1 MENFTEIELIL
12 KGDKFN
18 SNRLEKIELITL
30 HKLFVNRV
38 EIEGLNI
45 YVSKHDKRFGNTL
58 ITFKSSNTRTI
69 KENLDHYLTFK
80 DRQEVQKTITSNN
93 VVKHQLSN
101 LSLISSSEEALENV
115 VNKNLSL
122 LAS

>member
-1 MENFTEIELIL
+1 MENFQEIELIL
-12 KGDKFN
+12 KNDKFN

-30 HKLFVNRV
+30 HKLFVNRT

-45 YVSKHDKRFGNTL
+45 YLSRHTKRFGNTL
-58 ITFKSSNTRTI
+58 ITFKSSNTKSI

-80 DRQEVQKTITSNN
+80 DREEVKKTITSNN

-101 LSLISSSEEALENV
+101 LSLISSSEEDLENI

>member
-1 MENFTEIELIL
+1 MENFQEIELIL
-12 KGDKFN
+12 KNDKFN
-18 SNRLEKIELITL
+18 SNRLEKVELITL
-30 HKLFVNRV
+30 HKLFINRT

-45 YVSKHDKRFGNTL
+45 YLSRHTKRFGNTL
-58 ITFKSSNTRTI
+58 ITFKSSNTKSI

-80 DRQEVQKTITSNN
+80 DREEVKRTITSNN

-101 LSLISSSEEALENV
+101 LSLISSSEEDLENI

>member
-12 KGDKFN
+12 KNDKFN

-30 HKLFVNRV
+30 HKLFINRI

-45 YVSKHDKRFGNTL
+45 YVSRHAKRFGNTL
-58 ITFKSSNTRTI
+58 ITFRSSNTKSI
-69 KENLDHYLTFK
+69 KENLDYYLTFK
-80 DRQEVQKTITSNN
+80 DREEVKKTITSNN
-93 VVKHQLSN
+93 IVKHQLSN
-101 LSLISSSEEALENV
+101 LSFLSEENLENV
-115 VNKNLSL
+115 VNKNIAL

>member
-1 MENFTEIELIL
+1 MENFQEIELIL
-12 KGDKFN
+12 KNDKFN

-30 HKLFVNRV
+30 HKLFINRI

-45 YVSKHDKRFGNTL
+45 YVSRHAKRFGNTL
-58 ITFKSSNTRTI
+58 ITFKSSNTKSI

-80 DRQEVQKTITSNN
+80 DREEVKKTITSNN
-93 VVKHQLSN
+93 IVKHQLSN
-101 LSLISSSEEALENV
+101 LSFLSEENLENV
-115 VNKNLSL
+115 VNKNIAL

>member
-1 MENFTEIELIL
+1 MENFQEIELIL
-12 KGDKFN
+12 KNDKFN

-58 ITFKSSNTRTI
+58 ITFKSSNTKSI
-69 KENLDHYLTFK
+69 KENLEHFLTFK
-80 DRQEVQKTITSNN
+80 DREEVQRTITSNN
-93 VVKHQLSN
+93 AIKHQLSN
-101 LSLISSSEEALENV
+101 LSLISSSEEDLENI
-115 VNKNLSL
+115 VNKNLAL

>member
-30 HKLFVNRV
+30 HKLFIDRR

-45 YVSKHDKRFGNTL
+45 YMSKHAKRFGNTL
-58 ITFKSSNTRTI
+58 ITFKSSNTKSI
-69 KENLDHYLTFK
+69 KENLEHFLTFK
-80 DRQEVQKTITSNN
+80 DKQEVKKAITSNN
-93 VVKHQLSN
+93 AIKHQLSN
-101 LSLISSSEEALENV
+101 LSLISSSEEDLENI
-115 VNKNLSL
+115 VNKNLAL

>member
-1 MENFTEIELIL
+1 MENFQEIELIL
-12 KGDKFN
+12 KNDKFN

-45 YVSKHDKRFGNTL
+45 YVSKHAKRFGNTL
-58 ITFKSSNTRTI
+58 ISFRSSNTRTI

-80 DRQEVQKTITSNN
+80 DRQEVQRTITSNN
-93 VVKHQLSN
+93 VVKHQLYN
-101 LSLISSSEEALENV
+101 LSLISSSEEALEKV

>member
-1 MENFTEIELIL
+1 MENFQEIELIL
-12 KGDKFN
+12 KNDKFN

-45 YVSKHDKRFGNTL
+45 YVSRHAKRFGNTL
-58 ITFKSSNTRTI
+58 ITFRSSNTKSI
-69 KENLDHYLTFK
+69 KENLEHYLTFK
-80 DRQEVQKTITSNN
+80 DKQELQRTITSNN
-93 VVKHQLSN
+93 AIKHQLAN
-101 LSLISSSEEALENV
+101 LSILSLSDENLENV

>member
-1 MENFTEIELIL
+1 M
-12 KGDKFN
+12 
-18 SNRLEKIELITL
+18 
-30 HKLFVNRV
+30 FVNRF

-58 ITFKSSNTRTI
+58 ISFRSSNTRTI
-69 KENLDHYLTFK
+69 KENLDHYLTLK
-80 DRQEVQKTITSNN
+80 IEKKLKTITSNN
-93 VVKHQLSN
+93 IVKHQLSN

-115 VNKNLSL
+115 VNKNLAL

>member
-1 MENFTEIELIL
+1 MENFQEIELIL
-12 KGDKFN
+12 KNDKFN

-45 YVSKHDKRFGNTL
+45 YMSKHAKRFGNTL
-58 ITFKSSNTRTI
+58 ISFRSSNTKSI
-69 KENLDHYLTFK
+69 KENLEDFLTSK

-93 VVKHQLSN
+93 AIKHQLSN
-101 LSLISSSEEALENV
+101 LSLLSDETLENV

>member
-1 MENFTEIELIL
+1 MENFQEIELIL
-12 KGDKFN
+12 KNDKFN

-45 YVSKHDKRFGNTL
+45 FIAKHAKRFGNTL
-58 ITFKSSNTRTI
+58 ITFKSSNTKSI

-80 DRQEVQKTITSNN
+80 DREEVKKIITSNN
-93 VVKHQLSN
+93 IVKHQLSN
-101 LSLISSSEEALENV
+101 LSFLSEENLENV

>member
-30 HKLFVNRV
+30 HKLFVNRF

-58 ITFKSSNTRTI
+58 ISFRSSNTKSI

-80 DRQEVQKTITSNN
+80 DRQEVQRTITSNN

-101 LSLISSSEEALENV
+101 LSLISSSEEALENI

>member
-1 MENFTEIELIL
+1 MENFQEIELIL
-12 KGDKFN
+12 KNDKFN
-18 SNRLEKIELITL
+18 SNRLEKVELITL
-30 HKLFVNRV
+30 HKLFINRT

-45 YVSKHDKRFGNTL
+45 YLSRHTKRFGNTL
-58 ITFKSSNTRTI
+58 ITFKSSNTKSI

-80 DRQEVQKTITSNN
+80 DREEVKKTITSNN

-101 LSLISSSEEALENV
+101 LSLISSSEEALENI
-115 VNKNLSL
+115 VNKNLAL

>member
-1 MENFTEIELIL
+1 MKNFQEIELIL
-12 KGDKFN
+12 KNDKFN

-45 YVSKHDKRFGNTL
+45 YMSRHTKRFGNTL
-58 ITFKSSNTRTI
+58 ITFKSSNTKSI
-69 KENLDHYLTFK
+69 KENLEHYLTFK
-80 DRQEVQKTITSNN
+80 DREEVKKTINSNN
-93 VVKHQLSN
+93 SVKHQLSN
-101 LSLISSSEEALENV
+101 LSLISSEEDLENI

>member
-1 MENFTEIELIL
+1 MENFQEIELIL
-12 KGDKFN
+12 KNDKFN
-18 SNRLEKIELITL
+18 SNRLEKVELITL

-58 ITFKSSNTRTI
+58 ITFRSSNTKSI
-69 KENLDHYLTFK
+69 KENLDYYLTFK
-80 DRQEVQKTITSNN
+80 DREEVKKTITSNN
-93 VVKHQLSN
+93 VVKHQLYN
-101 LSLISSSEEALENV
+101 LSLISSSEEALEKV